1 MLDACGLLRYT
12 GSREGWYCEKAD
24 THRAVA
30 DVVLYPLAAGHGA
43 AGLGAEGH
51 KGRKGGIRARRP
63 GSREYALF
71 PPDATEE
78 EQDELFRRI
87 NEGGI
92 TVPPELERPVPS
104 RLALPEDPRLAE
116 LVKKIGTYK
125 YIQLVYQLRREHG
138 WEEVCEWGGLTVM
151 RAVRPDP
158 VPPPSLKEYAEE
170 MKANRKGLQ
179 FTNAVNMGL
188 LVVAPLLLLL
198 CDLDGFAAWA
208 VWEKVLMGL
217 ALLTGTCALLYYV
230 LFRRILA
237 AEKWDMPYEECL
249 RRATRLTVLN
259 YAMTTMAALAAV
271 LYPILKLL
279 LRG

>member
-1 MLDACGLLRYT
+1 MKKLIPIAPWQTSFFTRWLRDMA
-12 GSREGWYCEKAD
+12 RQGWELKD
-24 THRAVA
+24 TKGVRAVF
-30 DVVLYPLAAGHGA
+30 VPAA
-43 AGLGAEGH
+43 
-51 KGRKGGIRARRP
+51 P

-71 PPDATEE
+71 PPDAAPEE
-78 EQDELFRRI
+78 LDELFRRI

-92 TVPPELERPVPS
+92 IVPPELERPVPS

-138 WEEVCEWGGLTVM
+138 WEEVCEWGGLSVM

-158 VPPPSLKEYAEE
+158 VPPPSLTAYAEE

-208 VWEKVLMGL
+208 VWAKVLMGL
-217 ALLTGTCALLYYV
+217 ALLTGICALLYYV

-237 AEKWDMPYEECL
+237 PEKWDMPYEECL

>member
-1 MLDACGLLRYT
+1 MKKLIPIAPWQTSFFTRWLRDMA
-12 GSREGWYCEKAD
+12 RQGWELKD
-24 THRAVA
+24 TKGVRAVF
-30 DVVLYPLAAGHGA
+30 VPAA
-43 AGLGAEGH
+43 
-51 KGRKGGIRARRP
+51 P

-78 EQDELFRRI
+78 ELDELFRRI

-158 VPPPSLKEYAEE
+158 VPPPSLTAYAEE
-170 MKANRKGLQ
+170 MKANRKGLR
-179 FTNAVNMGL
+179 FGDAINMGL
-188 LVVAPLLLLL
+188 LLVAPLLLLL
-198 CDLDGFAAWA
+198 RNLNGFSAWA

-217 ALLTGTCALLYYV
+217 ALLAGMCALLYYV

-237 AEKWDMPYEECL
+237 PEKWDMPYEECL

>member
-1 MLDACGLLRYT
+1 MKKLIPIAPWQTSFFTRWLRDMA
-12 GSREGWYCEKAD
+12 RQGWELKD
-24 THRAVA
+24 TKGVRAVF
-30 DVVLYPLAAGHGA
+30 VPAA
-43 AGLGAEGH
+43 
-51 KGRKGGIRARRP
+51 P

-78 EQDELFRRI
+78 ELDELFRRI

-138 WEEVCEWGGLTVM
+138 WEEVCEWGGLSVM

-158 VPPPSLKEYAEE
+158 VPPPLTAYAEE
-170 MKANRKGLQ
+170 MKANRKGLR
-179 FTNAVNMGL
+179 FGDAINMGL
-188 LVVAPLLLLL
+188 LLVAPLLLLL
-198 CDLDGFAAWA
+198 RNLNGFSAWA

-217 ALLTGTCALLYYV
+217 ALLAGMCTLLYYV

-237 AEKWDMPYEECL
+237 PEKWDMPYEECL

>member
-1 MLDACGLLRYT
+1 MKKLIPIAPWQTSFFTRWLRDMA
-12 GSREGWYCEKAD
+12 RQGWELKN
-24 THRAVA
+24 TKGVRAVF
-30 DVVLYPLAAGHGA
+30 VPAA
-43 AGLGAEGH
+43 
-51 KGRKGGIRARRP
+51 P

-78 EQDELFRRI
+78 ELDELFRRI

-151 RAVRPDP
+151 RAVRPDS
-158 VPPPSLKEYAEE
+158 VPPPSLTAYAEE
-170 MKANRKGLQ
+170 MRANRKGLR
-179 FTNAVNMGL
+179 FGDAINMGL
-188 LVVAPLLLLL
+188 LLVAPLLLLL
-198 CDLDGFAAWA
+198 RNLNGFSAWA

-217 ALLTGTCALLYYV
+217 ALLAGMCALLYYV
-230 LFRRILA
+230 LFHRILA
-237 AEKWDMPYEECL
+237 PEKWDMPYEECL